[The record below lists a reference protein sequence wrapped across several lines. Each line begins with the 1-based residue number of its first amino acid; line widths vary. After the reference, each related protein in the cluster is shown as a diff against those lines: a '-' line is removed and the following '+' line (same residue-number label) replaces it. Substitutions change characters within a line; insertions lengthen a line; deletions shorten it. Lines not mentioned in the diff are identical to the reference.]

1 MNMSKNGN
9 TTSRRTFIKAA
20 GAAALVASAPMII
33 ADDKPAEK
41 NPVVGEGEY
50 KYECI
55 HGWAKVPEGM
65 RFGNTH
71 MVQEDAQGR
80 IFIHHTGAPDSVFI
94 FDPDGKFI
102 KSWGKEWCPGAH
114 GMQMRKEG
122 NEEFLYLAT
131 TGQHKVVKTNLYG
144 EQVFVLE
151 YPKDAKNA
159 KGEPCYK
166 DTETQKNGKTVKT
179 AAQDRYNPTNIA
191 FAPNGDF
198 YVADG
203 YGSNYIHQYNI
214 KGEYIRTWGGGGN
227 KDGQLSCPHGIFTDT
242 RDTANPRILVA
253 DRSNERL
260 QYFTLNGEHIATI
273 KPAGEPN
280 PYRHPCHFD
289 QRGDVLVCPG
299 LHGRVSILD
308 KDNKVLVVLGDN
320 TDAKTRGN
328 NGAKP
333 EQRKPG
339 VFCAPHGSS
348 FDRAGNIYVTEWV
361 SDGRVIKLRHVA

>member
-1 MNMSKNGN
+1 MKQRKF
-9 TTSRRTFIKAA
+9 TASRRTFLKAA
-20 GAAALVASAPMII
+20 GAAAFVANVPMVI
-33 ADDKPAEK
+33 ADDKPADK
-41 NPVVGEGEY
+41 NPIVGEGEY

-131 TGQHKVVKTNLYG
+131 TGQHKVVKTNLDG

-166 DTETQKNGKTVKT
+166 ETETTKNGKTTKT
-179 AAQDRYNPTNIA
+179 PAEARYNPTNIA

-203 YGSNYIHQYNI
+203 YGSNYIHQYNV
-214 KGEYIRTWGGGGN
+214 KGEYIRTWGGSGN
-227 KDGQLSCPHGIFTDT
+227 KDGQLSCPHGLFTDT
-242 RDTANPRILVA
+242 RDSANPRILVA

-260 QYFTLNGEHIATI
+260 QYFSLNGEHIATI

-320 TDAKTRGN
+320 TDPKTRGN

>member
-1 MNMSKNGN
+1 MNKHSNS
-9 TTSRRTFIKAA
+9 TSRRTFIKAA
-20 GAAALVASAPMII
+20 GAAALVANVPMII

-41 NPVVGEGEY
+41 NPIVGEGEY

-80 IFIHHTGAPDSVFI
+80 IFIHHTGAPDSVII

-131 TGQHKVVKTNLYG
+131 TGQARVVKTNLDG
-144 EQVFVLE
+144 QVIFNLG
-151 YPKDAKNA
+151 YPQDAKDS
-159 KGEPCYK
+159 KGMPCYP
-166 DTETQKNGKTVKT
+166 EGKG
-179 AAQDRYNPTNIA
+179 YSPTNIA

-203 YGSNYIHQYNI
+203 YGKSFIHQYNV
-214 KGEYIRTWGGGGN
+214 KGEYIRTWGGGGTA
-227 KDGQLSCPHGIFTDT
+227 DGMMRCNHGIFTDT
-242 RDTANPRILVA
+242 RSGEPKLLVA

-260 QYFTLNGEHIATI
+260 QYFSMDGKHLATI

-289 QRGDVLVCPG
+289 QRGDALVCPG

-308 KDNKVLVVLGDN
+308 KDNKVIAILGDN
-320 TDAKTRGN
+320 TDGKTRGN

-339 VFCAPHGSS
+339 VFCAPHGAT
-348 FDRAGNIYVTEWV
+348 FDRAGNIYITEWV

>member
-1 MNMSKNGN
+1 MTNRSNS
-9 TTSRRTFIKAA
+9 TSRRTFIKAA
-20 GAAALVASAPMII
+20 GAAAFVANVPII
-33 ADDKPAEK
+33 LADDKPADK
-41 NPVVGEGEY
+41 NPIVGDGAY

-94 FDPDGKFI
+94 FDADGKFI

-122 NEEFLYLAT
+122 NDEFLYLAT
-131 TGQHKVVKTNLYG
+131 TGQGKIVKADLDG
-144 EQVFVLE
+144 KQVFVLG
-151 YPKDAKNA
+151 YPQDAKDAKGN
-159 KGEPCYK
+159 PCYP
-166 DTETQKNGKTVKT
+166 EGKGFV
-179 AAQDRYNPTNIA
+179 PTNIA
-191 FAPNGDF
+191 FGPNGDF

-203 YGSNYIHQYNI
+203 YGKSFIHQYDI
-214 KGEYIRTWGGGGN
+214 KGQYIRTWGGRGS
-227 KDGQLSCPHGIFTDT
+227 KDGEMNCNHGIFTDT
-242 RDTANPRILVA
+242 RNPAKPALLVA

-260 QYFTLNGEHIATI
+260 QYFSLEGQHLATI

-289 QRGDVLVCPG
+289 QREDVLVCPG

-308 KDNKVLVVLGDN
+308 KDNKVIAILGDN
-320 TDAKTRGN
+320 TDPKTRGN
-328 NGAKP
+328 NGATPDK
-333 EQRKPG
+333 RKPG
-339 VFCAPHGSS
+339 VFCAPHGAT

-361 SDGRVIKLRHVA
+361 SDGRVIKLRHLA

>member
-1 MNMSKNGN
+1 MNQRKN
-9 TTSRRTFIKAA
+9 TASRRTFLKAA
-20 GAAALVASAPMII
+20 GAAAFVANVPMII

-41 NPVVGEGEY
+41 NPIIGEGQY

-114 GMQMRKEG
+114 GMQLRKEG
-122 NEEFLYLAT
+122 TEEFIYLAT
-131 TGQHKVVKTNLYG
+131 TGQARVVKTNLDG
-144 EQVFVLE
+144 EVIFNLG
-151 YPKDAKNA
+151 YPQDAKDAK
-159 KGEPCYK
+159 GMPCYA
-166 DTETQKNGKTVKT
+166 EGKG
-179 AAQDRYNPTNIA
+179 YSPTNIA

-203 YGSNYIHQYNI
+203 YGKSFIHQYNV
-214 KGEYIRTWGGGGN
+214 KGEYIRTWGGGGTA
-227 KDGQLSCPHGIFTDT
+227 DGQMRCNHGIFTDT
-242 RDTANPRILVA
+242 RSGEPKLLVA

-260 QYFTLNGEHIATI
+260 QYFSLDGKHLATI
-273 KPAGEPN
+273 KAENNG
-280 PYRHPCHFD
+280 YKHPCHFS
-289 QRGDVLVCPG
+289 QYKDVLVCPG
-299 LHGRVSILD
+299 LHGRVTILD
-308 KDNKVLVVLGDN
+308 KENKIAAILGDN
-320 TDAKTRGN
+320 PDPKMRGN

-333 EQRKPG
+333 DQRKPG
-339 VFCAPHGSS
+339 VFCAPHGAS

-361 SDGRVIKLRHVA
+361 TDGRVIKLRPVA